1 MLISAVMLEIH
12 DCNML
17 FPLSAHSGVSQG
29 LSLSHCYNYTP
40 VLRICPLTFI
50 CLKIDSDVSTHHHHT
65 VTLFLAFSSLLSD
78 ATFAQ
83 ESSPLMLC
91 TTLFS
96 LNVML
101 DQTFFPKKRHKI
113 HLRENYYIIVSIHL
127 GLSLGIFIQ
136 IMPT

>member
-1 MLISAVMLEIH
+1 MLEIH

-29 LSLSHCYNYTP
+29 LSLSHCYDYTP
-40 VLRICPLTFI
+40 VLRICPPTFT
-50 CLKIDSDVSTHHHHT
+50 CLKIDSDVSTHHHT
-65 VTLFLAFSSLLSD
+65 VTLFLAYSYPMALLLKNL
-78 ATFAQ
+78 AHYVFTKY
-83 ESSPLMLC
+83 PLC

-113 HLRENYYIIVSIHL
+113 LLRDDYYIIVSIHL